1 MGLYSSSNKKAI
13 KYYEKALTAFNT
25 LNPTTG
31 KSNLKE
37 AEIFLKKA
45 IAKDSSFH
53 EAYSLYSNVSLEK
66 GDIKSGIYFRNKMIE
81 KNPNV
86 PIIEYYFLAG
96 MQMAV
101 GNYKECLKN
110 AKKYRDSPFAN
121 KVYLV
126 NIKRMVENCVFAL
139 NAIAN
144 QGTFSPVNLG
154 EGVNTTNPEYF
165 PSVTADDST
174 LLFTRM
180 IEDSRAPMGTRGEA
194 RK

>member
-1 MGLYSSSNKKAI
+1 MKLRSTFIVIVLFACLSSCTIAQMGLYSSSNKKAI

-86 PIIEYYFLAG
+86 PII
-96 MQMAV
+96 
-101 GNYKECLKN
+101 
-110 AKKYRDSPFAN
+110 
-121 KVYLV
+121 
-126 NIKRMVENCVFAL
+126 
-139 NAIAN
+139 
-144 QGTFSPVNLG
+144 
-154 EGVNTTNPEYF
+154 
-165 PSVTADDST
+165 
-174 LLFTRM
+174 
-180 IEDSRAPMGTRGEA
+180 
-194 RK
+194 